1 MREHLAKKHMR
12 TGDYLDYGVEFYRQ
26 HLKTLLI
33 FTAVFHVPVNFLI
46 SYLIGPSVLWEE
58 LLEAAEYGL
67 TYDFVFRI
75 YGGAALQSLYMSTF
89 YYVLLLGIIYFT
101 YHRIVWDKAYPVR
114 FCLKQGLQR
123 FGWVILWNFVLSTVL
138 SLALSIVFLLF
149 SFLLVGVGLAARS
162 SWVPVAA
169 VLLFVLCLLCAVIY
183 VMIRTYFIP
192 HAVVINRVN
201 CFEAFKRS
209 MRLTKRHFWRVFR
222 PVLFG
227 AWFTW
232 TIPSVLS
239 LTALI
244 PIEDPL
250 LNRILYAAAQ
260 AFGALFAPVLFV
272 ITTILYIRLQTEQGE
287 IDFLVRLRA
296 MLEADGGGAAV

>member
-123 FGWVILWNFVLSTVL
+123 FGWVIRAVNCASAFFLSAGRGWPCSPQQLGTR
-138 SLALSIVFLLF
+138 
-149 SFLLVGVGLAARS
+149 GCCT
-162 SWVPVAA
+162 A
-169 VLLFVLCLLCAVIY
+169 VCAVPF
-183 VMIRTYFIP
+183 M
-192 HAVVINRVN
+192 
-201 CFEAFKRS
+201 C
-209 MRLTKRHFWRVFR
+209 
-222 PVLFG
+222 G
-227 AWFTW
+227 
-232 TIPSVLS
+232 
-239 LTALI
+239 
-244 PIEDPL
+244 
-250 LNRILYAAAQ
+250 
-260 AFGALFAPVLFV
+260 
-272 ITTILYIRLQTEQGE
+272 YIRYDTDLFYSACIQK
-287 IDFLVRLRA
+287 V
-296 MLEADGGGAAV
+296 